1 MYCIYILCPH
11 ILYIHLEIFCDWWNG
26 RCLDKSHWKQVR
38 VFSCFSSVLWFQVQ
52 THRCPSVCHLVSESL
67 DGFDQRTHS
76 SRWPETW
83 RRAEEQWRA
92 VESSGEQWRAMEKS
106 CFSRFP
112 PCLAHHASAK
122 TLEILGVS
130 WSLFS
135 GVRGAWDW
143 LWLLTKC
150 FRLLDYNN
158 FVLTWSLWVSLYDK
172 ITRSIIFA
180 LSSWSQL
187 PWRRSLLVWWTF
199 PLRSV
204 VPQSWLTL
212 SSFEDDFAI
221 AIIYC
226 NIYIYVYIYI
236 CIIWY
241 I

>member
-1 MYCIYILCPH
+1 MPAYTVYPSRNILRLVKWQMFGQITLKAGQSFQLFFQSAVIPSADPQVS
-11 ILYIHLEIFCDWWNG
+11 IRLPSGQRITRRFRPEDPLEQMARD
-26 RCLDKSHWKQVR
+26 LEKS
-38 VFSCFSSVLWFQVQ
+38 
-52 THRCPSVCHLVSESL
+52 
-67 DGFDQRTHS
+67 
-76 SRWPETW
+76 
-83 RRAEEQWRA
+83 RRA
-92 VESSGEQWRAMEKS
+92 VKSSGEQWRS
-106 CFSRFP
+106 HVSHVS
-112 PCLAHHASAK
+112 HHALPTMPQRKHWRS
-122 TLEILGVS
+122 LEFHGD
-130 WSLFS
+130 LFS

-199 PLRSV
+199 PLRSA

-226 NIYIYVYIYI
+226 NICIYIYV
-236 CIIWY
+236 
-241 I
+241 

>member
-1 MYCIYILCPH
+1 MPAYTVYPSRNILRLVKWQMFGQITLKAGQSFQLFFQCAVIPSADPQVS
-11 ILYIHLEIFCDWWNG
+11 IRLPSGQRITRRFRPEDPLEQMARD
-26 RCLDKSHWKQVR
+26 LEKS
-38 VFSCFSSVLWFQVQ
+38 
-52 THRCPSVCHLVSESL
+52 
-67 DGFDQRTHS
+67 
-76 SRWPETW
+76 
-83 RRAEEQWRA
+83 RRA
-92 VESSGEQWRAMEKS
+92 VKSSGEQWRAMEKS

-226 NIYIYVYIYI
+226 NIYICVYIYV
-236 CIIWY
+236 
-241 I
+241 